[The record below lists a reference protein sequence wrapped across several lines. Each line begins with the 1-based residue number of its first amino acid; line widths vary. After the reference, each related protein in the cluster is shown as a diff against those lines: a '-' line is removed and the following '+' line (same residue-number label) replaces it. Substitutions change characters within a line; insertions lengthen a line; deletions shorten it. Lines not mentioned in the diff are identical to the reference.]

1 LKAHEIV
8 FTGLRQA
15 QIRPIVV
22 KDPEPGEVQVR
33 TLANGICMFEVSL
46 FTGAEPTKFPRE
58 VGHEGIGVV
67 EKVGK
72 GVTRLKEGDIVTC
85 GRWHTVQNAPAW
97 TARRIPRPP
106 ADPGVFLVEPANC
119 VVIAVRSYDIVP
131 GDRVL
136 VLGAG
141 YMGLLNVQ
149 LLGRCPLSELVVADV
164 KPRNLE
170 LARQFGATEVIDA
183 GSAEGRARL
192 KAREEEPFDL
202 VVEAAGAAATL
213 AQATALVRSGGK
225 LGIFAWHHEP
235 RAVDLSTWHMRGIRV
250 MNCAPNIGRD
260 RNEETW
266 ERAIRLMECGT
277 FDMTPLVTHRHPA
290 EDVQAAMELA
300 AERPSDYIKGV
311 LLFSSP
317 ENSM

>member
-1 LKAHEIV
+1 MKAAEII
-8 FTGLRQA
+8 FTDRRQA
-15 QIRPIVV
+15 EIRPITVP
-22 KDPEPGEVQVR
+22 DPEHDEVQVR

-46 FTGAEPTKFPRE
+46 FTGAEPTSFPRE

-72 GVTRLKEGDIVTC
+72 SVRRLREGDIVTC
-85 GRWHTVQNAPAW
+85 GKWRTVLNMPAW
-97 TARRIPRPP
+97 GAHKIEQPP
-106 ADPGVFLVEPANC
+106 ADPTTFLVEPANC

-131 GDRVL
+131 GDRVI

-149 LLGRCPLSELVVADV
+149 LLGRCPLAELVVADV

-170 LARQFGATEVIDA
+170 LARQFGATETIDA
-183 GSAEGRARL
+183 GTEAGQARL
-192 KAREEEPFDL
+192 EALERERFDL
-202 VVEAAGAAATL
+202 VVEAAGAAVTL
-213 AQATALVRSGGK
+213 AQATRLVRPGGK
-225 LGIFAWHHEP
+225 LGIFAWHHEARP
-235 RAVDLSTWHMRGIRV
+235 VDLGVWHMQGIRV

-266 ERAIRLMECGT
+266 ERAIRLLERGA

-290 EDVQAAMELA
+290 LDVQAAMELA
-300 AERPSDYIKGV
+300 AERPADYIKGV
-311 LLFSSP
+311 LSFDEL
-317 ENSM
+317 E

>member
-1 LKAHEIV
+1 MKAQEII

-22 KDPEPGEVQVR
+22 DDPEPDEVQVR

-46 FTGAEPTKFPRE
+46 FTGAEPTGFPRE
-58 VGHEGIGVV
+58 VGHEGIGVIQ
-67 EKVGK
+67 KVGK
-72 GVTRLKEGDIVTC
+72 RVTRFKEGDVVTC
-85 GRWHTVQNAPAW
+85 GKWRTVQNQPAWSARPIAPA
-97 TARRIPRPP
+97 P
-106 ADPGVFLVEPANC
+106 ADPGTFLVEPANC

-136 VLGAG
+136 VIGAG

-149 LLGRCPLSELVVADV
+149 LLGRCPPVELLVADV

-183 GSAEGRARL
+183 GSAEGQARL
-192 KAREEEPFDL
+192 KALEKEPLDL

-213 AQATALVRSGGK
+213 AQATELVRPGGK
-225 LGIFAWHHEP
+225 LGIFAWHHQP
-235 RAVDLSTWHMRGIRV
+235 RPVDLSAWHMRGIRV

-266 ERAIRLMECGT
+266 ERAIRLMERGI
-277 FDMTPLVTHRHPA
+277 FDMTPMVTHRHPV

-300 AERPSDYIKGV
+300 AERPGDYIKGV
-311 LLFSSP
+311 LMFSPPS
-317 ENSM
+317 